1 MTAAGLP
8 PQLRIAPDLFLT
20 ALPASAAAG
29 KKTFTLTVENK
40 RIEIGLGLTY
50 DAWTY
55 DGAVPG
61 PVLRV
66 REGDEVTIKLVNPTT
81 MAHGIDTHA
90 AEVAPKLHF
99 AAPNG
104 QRNLSY
110 SFRAG
115 VPGAFLYQCSA
126 IPTLSHVAN
135 GMYGMMIVDPA
146 KGWPAAHEVMIVQ
159 GEYYG
164 TPDKN
169 GMVAGDSRKEVE
181 ERPDFVVFN
190 GMIDRYVEHPIR
202 DQDGRAG
209 ASLLRQRR
217 PQLKLDLSRLRR
229 DFQHGLSRRQSGRR
243 DARARELRGRPG
255 RRRDIRVPRPRTGRL
270 RLYRPRARADH
281 QGRRGRLP
289 RHALAALAARAGS
302 VLTTVIS
309 GKSEAPTIRKNMVK
323 IILQLYP
330 VIPAASEEERAALR
344 PIGRNR
350 ELYHQTLLGWHD
362 IIKAADEMGLWGAA
376 TIEHH
381 FWSEGYEVGP
391 TPACSTPTGPRSP
404 RRSASAR
411 WAT

>member
-1 MTAAGLP
+1 MTAA
-8 PQLRIAPDLFLT
+8 ASAAAAF
-20 ALPASAAAG
+20 ALPLILFISALPVNAAAG
-29 KKTFTLTVENK
+29 KKTFTLTVEDK

-110 SFRAG
+110 TFRAG

-146 KGWPAAHEVMIVQ
+146 QGWPAAHEVMIVQ

-190 GMIDRYVEHPIR
+190 GMIDRYVDHPIPIKTGELVR
-202 DQDGRAG
+202 VFFVN
-209 ASLLRQRR
+209 AS
-217 PQLKLDLSRLRR
+217 PNLSSTFHVSGVIFSTVYRGGNPA
-229 DFQHGLSRRQSGRR
+229 DAMHGLASFEVG
-243 DARARELRGRPG
+243 PG
-255 RRRDIRVPRPRTGRL
+255 DGAIFEFRVHEPGD
-270 RLYRPRARADH
+270 YAFID
-281 QGRRGRLP
+281 
-289 RHALAALAARAGS
+289 HALARTTKGAEGVFRA
-302 VLTTVIS
+302 
-309 GKSEAPTIRKNMVK
+309 
-323 IILQLYP
+323 
-330 VIPAASEEERAALR
+330 
-344 PIGRNR
+344 
-350 ELYHQTLLGWHD
+350 
-362 IIKAADEMGLWGAA
+362 
-376 TIEHH
+376 
-381 FWSEGYEVGP
+381 
-391 TPACSTPTGPRSP
+391 TP
-404 RRSASAR
+404 
-411 WAT
+411 

>member
-1 MTAAGLP
+1 
-8 PQLRIAPDLFLT
+8 
-20 ALPASAAAG
+20 
-29 KKTFTLTVENK
+29 
-40 RIEIGLGLTY
+40 LTY

-110 SFRAG
+110 TFRAG

-146 KGWPAAHEVMIVQ
+146 QGWPAAHEVMIVQ

-190 GMIDRYVEHPIR
+190 GMIDRYVDHPIPIKTGELVR
-202 DQDGRAG
+202 VFFVNAG
-209 ASLLRQRR
+209 
-217 PQLKLDLSRLRR
+217 PNLSSTFHVSGVIFSTVYRGGNPA
-229 DFQHGLSRRQSGRR
+229 DAMHGLASFEVG
-243 DARARELRGRPG
+243 PG
-255 RRRDIRVPRPRTGRL
+255 DGAIFEFRVHEPGD
-270 RLYRPRARADH
+270 YAFID
-281 QGRRGRLP
+281 
-289 RHALAALAARAGS
+289 HALARTTKGAEGVFRA
-302 VLTTVIS
+302 
-309 GKSEAPTIRKNMVK
+309 
-323 IILQLYP
+323 
-330 VIPAASEEERAALR
+330 
-344 PIGRNR
+344 
-350 ELYHQTLLGWHD
+350 
-362 IIKAADEMGLWGAA
+362 
-376 TIEHH
+376 
-381 FWSEGYEVGP
+381 
-391 TPACSTPTGPRSP
+391 TP
-404 RRSASAR
+404 
-411 WAT
+411 